1 MIERSSDKIDP
12 VEITVLSGFLGS
24 GKTTLIRTLLE
35 RPDLQK
41 TAVIIN
47 EFGDLGVDGEI
58 VKQCSDETC
67 PEENILELAN
77 GCICCTVAD
86 DFIPTMKSLLG
97 GQYLPE
103 HILIETS
110 GLALPKPLLK
120 AFEWPEIRSRLTVDS
135 VLAVVDAEAVVN
147 GIFAPQMS
155 TELEEKQNQ
164 TYVEH
169 ETPLSEVF
177 EDQINCSDV
186 VLLTKPDLVKN
197 ISDARNIIIKEMER
211 NVPILEVQNGDIGA
225 DVILGVNA
233 AAETDLDNRRSHHD
247 GFDDHEHDDFDTF
260 SITVPKILDVE
271 KFKIVLEKL
280 IRENDILRIKG
291 FLRVESKPLNLLVQ
305 SVGKRLSVN
314 FTDTKI
320 PVENTGNLV
329 FIGEKGR
336 IDKDVISAYLHS
348 SLN

>member
-1 MIERSSDKIDP
+1 MSSLEKIP
-12 VEITVLSGFLGS
+12 VTILTGFLGA
-24 GKTTLIRTLLE
+24 GKTTLIRNLILKNKSKK
-35 RPDLQK
+35 L
-41 TAVIIN
+41 AVIIN

-86 DFIPTMKSLLG
+86 DFIPTMKSLLE

-197 ISDARNIIIKEMER
+197 ILDARNIIIKEMER

-271 KFKIVLEKL
+271 KFKIVLETL

-305 SVGKRLSVN
+305 GVGKRLSVN

-336 IDKDVISAYLHS
+336 IDQDVISAYLHS

>member
-1 MIERSSDKIDP
+1 MSSLEKIP
-12 VEITVLSGFLGS
+12 VTILTGFLGA
-24 GKTTLIRTLLE
+24 GKTTLIRNLILKNKSKK
-35 RPDLQK
+35 L
-41 TAVIIN
+41 AVIIN

-86 DFIPTMKSLLG
+86 DFIPTMKSLLA

-186 VLLTKPDLVKN
+186 VLLTKPDLVEN

-233 AAETDLDNRRSHHD
+233 VAETDIDNRRSHHD

-260 SITVPKILDVE
+260 SISVPKVLDLE
-271 KFKIVLEKL
+271 KFKIVLETL

-305 SVGKRLSVN
+305 GVGKRLSVN

-320 PVENTGNLV
+320 PLENTGNLV

-336 IDKDVISAYLHS
+336 IDQNVISAYLHS

>member
-1 MIERSSDKIDP
+1 MSSLEKIP
-12 VEITVLSGFLGS
+12 VTILTGFLGA
-24 GKTTLIRTLLE
+24 GKTTLIRNLILKNKSKK
-35 RPDLQK
+35 L
-41 TAVIIN
+41 AVIIN

-86 DFIPTMKSLLG
+86 DFIPTMKSLLE

-186 VLLTKPDLVKN
+186 VLLTKPDLVEN

-271 KFKIVLEKL
+271 KFKIVLETL
-280 IRENDILRIKG
+280 IQENDILRIKG

-305 SVGKRLSVN
+305 GVGKRLSVN

-336 IDKDVISAYLHS
+336 IDQDVISAYLHS

>member
-1 MIERSSDKIDP
+1 MSSLEKIP
-12 VEITVLSGFLGS
+12 VTILTGFLGA
-24 GKTTLIRTLLE
+24 GKTTLIRNLILKNKSKK
-35 RPDLQK
+35 L
-41 TAVIIN
+41 AVIIN

-86 DFIPTMKSLLG
+86 DFIPTMKSLLE
-97 GQYLPE
+97 GQYIPA

-155 TELEEKQNQ
+155 NELEEKQNQ

-186 VLLTKPDLVKN
+186 VLLTKPDLVEN

-260 SITVPKILDVE
+260 SISVPKILDVE
-271 KFKIVLEKL
+271 KFKIVLETL

-305 SVGKRLSVN
+305 GVGKRLSVN

-329 FIGEKGR
+329 FIGEKER

>member
-1 MIERSSDKIDP
+1 MSSLEKIP
-12 VEITVLSGFLGS
+12 VTILTGFLGA
-24 GKTTLIRTLLE
+24 GKTTLIRNLILKKKSKK
-35 RPDLQK
+35 L
-41 TAVIIN
+41 AVIIN

-86 DFIPTMKSLLG
+86 DFIPTMKSLLE
-97 GQYLPE
+97 GQYIPE

-186 VLLTKPDLVKN
+186 VLLTKPDLVEN

-271 KFKIVLEKL
+271 SFKLVLETL

-291 FLRVESKPLNLLVQ
+291 FLRIESKPLNLLVQ
-305 SVGKRLSVN
+305 GVGKRLSVN

-320 PVENTGNLV
+320 PLENTGNLV

-336 IDKDVISAYLHS
+336 IDQDVISAYLHS

>member
-1 MIERSSDKIDP
+1 MSSLEKIP
-12 VEITVLSGFLGS
+12 VTILTGFLGA
-24 GKTTLIRTLLE
+24 GKTTLIRNLILKNKSKK
-35 RPDLQK
+35 L
-41 TAVIIN
+41 AVIIN

-86 DFIPTMKSLLG
+86 GFIPTMKSLLG

-110 GLALPKPLLK
+110 GLALPKSLLK

-305 SVGKRLSVN
+305 GVGKRLSVN

-336 IDKDVISAYLHS
+336 IDQDVISAYLHS

>member
-1 MIERSSDKIDP
+1 MSSLEKIP
-12 VEITVLSGFLGS
+12 VTILTGFLGA
-24 GKTTLIRTLLE
+24 GKTTLIRNLILKNKSKK
-35 RPDLQK
+35 L
-41 TAVIIN
+41 AVIIN

-86 DFIPTMKSLLG
+86 DFIPTMKSLLE
-97 GQYLPE
+97 GQYIPE

-186 VLLTKPDLVKN
+186 VLLTKPDLVEN

-271 KFKIVLEKL
+271 SFKLVLETL

-305 SVGKRLSVN
+305 GVGKRLSVN

-336 IDKDVISAYLHS
+336 INQDVISAYLHS

>member
-1 MIERSSDKIDP
+1 MSSLEKIP
-12 VEITVLSGFLGS
+12 VTILTGFLGA
-24 GKTTLIRTLLE
+24 GKTTLIRNLILKNKSKK
-35 RPDLQK
+35 L
-41 TAVIIN
+41 AVIIN

-86 DFIPTMKSLLG
+86 DFIPTMKSLLE
-97 GQYLPE
+97 GQYIPE

-186 VLLTKPDLVKN
+186 VLLTKPDLVEN

-260 SITVPKILDVE
+260 SITVPKILDE
-271 KFKIVLEKL
+271 ESFKLVLETL

-305 SVGKRLSVN
+305 GVGKRLSVN

-336 IDKDVISAYLHS
+336 IDQDVISAYLHS

>member
-1 MIERSSDKIDP
+1 MSSLEKIP
-12 VEITVLSGFLGS
+12 VTILTGFLGA
-24 GKTTLIRTLLE
+24 GKTTLIRNLILKNKSKK
-35 RPDLQK
+35 L
-41 TAVIIN
+41 AVIIN

-86 DFIPTMKSLLG
+86 DFIPTMKSLLA
-97 GQYLPE
+97 GQYIPE

-155 TELEEKQNQ
+155 NELEEKQNQ

-186 VLLTKPDLVKN
+186 VLLTKPDLVEN

-260 SITVPKILDVE
+260 SISVPKILDVE
-271 KFKIVLEKL
+271 KFKIVLETL

-305 SVGKRLSVN
+305 GVGKRLSVN

-336 IDKDVISAYLHS
+336 IDQDVISAYLHS

>member
-1 MIERSSDKIDP
+1 MSSLEKIP
-12 VEITVLSGFLGS
+12 VTILTGFLGA
-24 GKTTLIRTLLE
+24 GKTTLIRNLILKNKSKK
-35 RPDLQK
+35 L
-41 TAVIIN
+41 AVIIN

-86 DFIPTMKSLLG
+86 DFIPTMKSLLE
-97 GQYLPE
+97 GQYIPE

-155 TELEEKQNQ
+155 NELEEKQNQ

-186 VLLTKPDLVKN
+186 VLLTKPDLVEN

-260 SITVPKILDVE
+260 SISVPKILDLE
-271 KFKIVLEKL
+271 KFKIVLETL
-280 IRENDILRIKG
+280 IQENDILRIKG

-305 SVGKRLSVN
+305 GVGKRLSVN

-336 IDKDVISAYLHS
+336 IDQDVISAYIHS

>member
-1 MIERSSDKIDP
+1 MSSLEKIP
-12 VEITVLSGFLGS
+12 VTILTGFLGA
-24 GKTTLIRTLLE
+24 GKTTLIRNLILKNKSKK
-35 RPDLQK
+35 L
-41 TAVIIN
+41 AVIIN

-271 KFKIVLEKL
+271 KFKIVLETL

-305 SVGKRLSVN
+305 GVGKRLSVN

-336 IDKDVISAYLHS
+336 IDQDVISAYLHS

>member
-1 MIERSSDKIDP
+1 MSSLEKIP
-12 VEITVLSGFLGS
+12 VTILTGFLGA
-24 GKTTLIRTLLE
+24 GKTTLIRNLILKNKSKK
-35 RPDLQK
+35 L
-41 TAVIIN
+41 AVIIN

-86 DFIPTMKSLLG
+86 DFIPTMKSLLE
-97 GQYLPE
+97 GQYIPE

-135 VLAVVDAEAVVN
+135 VLAVVDAEAVVS

-186 VLLTKPDLVKN
+186 VLLTKPDLVEN

-260 SITVPKILDVE
+260 SISVPKILDLE
-271 KFKIVLEKL
+271 KFKIVLETL
-280 IRENDILRIKG
+280 IRKNNILRIKG

-305 SVGKRLSVN
+305 GVGKRLSVN

-336 IDKDVISAYLHS
+336 IDQDVISAYLHS

>member
-1 MIERSSDKIDP
+1 MSSLEKIP
-12 VEITVLSGFLGS
+12 VTILTGFLGA
-24 GKTTLIRTLLE
+24 GKTTLIRNLILKNKSKK
-35 RPDLQK
+35 L
-41 TAVIIN
+41 AVIIN

-86 DFIPTMKSLLG
+86 DFIPTMKSLLE
-97 GQYLPE
+97 GQYIPE

-260 SITVPKILDVE
+260 SISVPKILDLE
-271 KFKIVLEKL
+271 KFKIVLETL

-305 SVGKRLSVN
+305 GVGKRLSVN

-320 PVENTGNLV
+320 PLENTGNLV

-336 IDKDVISAYLHS
+336 IDQDVISAYLHS

>member
-1 MIERSSDKIDP
+1 MSSLEKIP
-12 VEITVLSGFLGS
+12 VTILTGFLGA
-24 GKTTLIRTLLE
+24 GKTTLIRNLILKNKSKK
-35 RPDLQK
+35 L
-41 TAVIIN
+41 AVIIN

-86 DFIPTMKSLLG
+86 DFIPTMKSLLE

-271 KFKIVLEKL
+271 KFKIVLETL

-305 SVGKRLSVN
+305 GVGKRLSVN

-336 IDKDVISAYLHS
+336 IDQDVISAYLHS

>member
-1 MIERSSDKIDP
+1 MSSLEKIP
-12 VEITVLSGFLGS
+12 VTILTGFLGA
-24 GKTTLIRTLLE
+24 GKTTLIRNLIIKNKSKKL
-35 RPDLQK
+35 
-41 TAVIIN
+41 AVIIN

-86 DFIPTMKSLLG
+86 DFIPTMKSLLE
-97 GQYLPE
+97 GQYIPE

-155 TELEEKQNQ
+155 NELEEKQNQ

-186 VLLTKPDLVKN
+186 VLLTKPDLVEN

-260 SITVPKILDVE
+260 SISVPKILDIE
-271 KFKIVLEKL
+271 KFKIVLETL
-280 IRENDILRIKG
+280 IRKNDILRIKG

-305 SVGKRLSVN
+305 GVGKRLSVN

-336 IDKDVISAYLHS
+336 IDQDVISAYLHS

>member
-1 MIERSSDKIDP
+1 MSSLEKIP
-12 VEITVLSGFLGS
+12 VTILTGFLGA
-24 GKTTLIRTLLE
+24 GKTTLIRNLILKNKSKK
-35 RPDLQK
+35 L
-41 TAVIIN
+41 AVIIN

-86 DFIPTMKSLLG
+86 DFIPTMKSLLE
-97 GQYLPE
+97 GQYIPE

-271 KFKIVLEKL
+271 SFKLVLETL

-305 SVGKRLSVN
+305 GVGKRLSVN

-336 IDKDVISAYLHS
+336 IDQDVISAYLHS

>member
-1 MIERSSDKIDP
+1 MNSLEKIP
-12 VEITVLSGFLGS
+12 VTILTGFLGA
-24 GKTTLIRTLLE
+24 GKTTLIRNLILKNKSKK
-35 RPDLQK
+35 L
-41 TAVIIN
+41 AVIIN

-86 DFIPTMKSLLG
+86 DFIPTMKSLLE

-186 VLLTKPDLVKN
+186 VLLTKPDLVEN

-260 SITVPKILDVE
+260 SISVPKILDLE
-271 KFKIVLEKL
+271 KFKIVLETL
-280 IRENDILRIKG
+280 ILKNDILRIKG

-305 SVGKRLSVN
+305 GVGKRLSVN

-320 PVENTGNLV
+320 PEENTGNLV
-329 FIGEKGR
+329 FISEKGR
-336 IDKDVISAYLHS
+336 IDQDVISAYLHS

>member
-1 MIERSSDKIDP
+1 MSSLEKIP
-12 VEITVLSGFLGS
+12 VTILTGFLGA
-24 GKTTLIRTLLE
+24 GKTTLIRNLILKNKSKK
-35 RPDLQK
+35 L
-41 TAVIIN
+41 AVIIN

-86 DFIPTMKSLLG
+86 DFIPTMKSLLE
-97 GQYLPE
+97 GQYIPE

-155 TELEEKQNQ
+155 NELEEKQNQ

-186 VLLTKPDLVKN
+186 VLLTKPDLVEN
-197 ISDARNIIIKEMER
+197 ISDAKNIIIKEMER

-260 SITVPKILDVE
+260 SISVPKILDIE
-271 KFKIVLEKL
+271 KFKIVLETL
-280 IRENDILRIKG
+280 IRKNDILRIKG

-305 SVGKRLSVN
+305 GVGKRLSVN

-336 IDKDVISAYLHS
+336 IDQDVISAYLHS

>member
-1 MIERSSDKIDP
+1 MSSLEKIP
-12 VEITVLSGFLGS
+12 VTILTGFLGA
-24 GKTTLIRTLLE
+24 GKTTLIRNLILKNKSKK
-35 RPDLQK
+35 L
-41 TAVIIN
+41 AVIIN

-305 SVGKRLSVN
+305 GVGKRLSVN

-336 IDKDVISAYLHS
+336 IDQDVISTYLHS

>member
-1 MIERSSDKIDP
+1 MSSLEKIP
-12 VEITVLSGFLGS
+12 VTILTGFLGA
-24 GKTTLIRTLLE
+24 GKTTLIRNLILKNKSKK
-35 RPDLQK
+35 L
-41 TAVIIN
+41 AVIIN

-86 DFIPTMKSLLG
+86 DFIPTMKSLLE
-97 GQYLPE
+97 GQYIPE

-155 TELEEKQNQ
+155 NELEEKQNQ

-186 VLLTKPDLVKN
+186 VLLTKPDLVEN
-197 ISDARNIIIKEMER
+197 ISDARKIIIKEMER

-260 SITVPKILDVE
+260 SISVPKILDIE
-271 KFKIVLEKL
+271 KFKIVLETL
-280 IRENDILRIKG
+280 IRKNDILRIKG

-305 SVGKRLSVN
+305 GVGKRLSVN

-336 IDKDVISAYLHS
+336 IDQDVISAYLHS

>member
-1 MIERSSDKIDP
+1 MSSLEKIP
-12 VEITVLSGFLGS
+12 VTILTGFLGA
-24 GKTTLIRTLLE
+24 GKTTLIRNLILKNKSKK
-35 RPDLQK
+35 L
-41 TAVIIN
+41 AVIIN

-86 DFIPTMKSLLG
+86 DFIPTMKSLLE
-97 GQYLPE
+97 GQYIPE

-155 TELEEKQNQ
+155 TELEEKKNQ

-186 VLLTKPDLVKN
+186 VLLTKPDLVEN
-197 ISDARNIIIKEMER
+197 ISVARNIIIKEMER

-260 SITVPKILDVE
+260 SISVPKILDIE
-271 KFKIVLEKL
+271 KFKIVLETL

-305 SVGKRLSVN
+305 GVGKRLSVN

-336 IDKDVISAYLHS
+336 IDQDAISAYLHS

>member
-1 MIERSSDKIDP
+1 MSSLEKIP
-12 VEITVLSGFLGS
+12 VTILTGFLGA
-24 GKTTLIRTLLE
+24 GKTTLIRNLILKNKSKK
-35 RPDLQK
+35 L
-41 TAVIIN
+41 AVIIN

-86 DFIPTMKSLLG
+86 DFIPTMKSLLE
-97 GQYLPE
+97 GQYIPE

-155 TELEEKQNQ
+155 NELEEKQNQ

-186 VLLTKPDLVKN
+186 VLLTKPDLVEN

-260 SITVPKILDVE
+260 SISVPKILDVE
-271 KFKIVLEKL
+271 SFKLVLETL

-305 SVGKRLSVN
+305 GVGKRLSVN

-336 IDKDVISAYLHS
+336 IDQDVISAYLHS

>member
-1 MIERSSDKIDP
+1 MSSLEKIP
-12 VEITVLSGFLGS
+12 VTILTGFLGA
-24 GKTTLIRTLLE
+24 GKTTLIRNLILKNKSKK
-35 RPDLQK
+35 L
-41 TAVIIN
+41 AVIIN

-86 DFIPTMKSLLG
+86 DFIPTMKSLLE
-97 GQYLPE
+97 GQYIPE

-186 VLLTKPDLVKN
+186 VLLTKPDLVEN

-271 KFKIVLEKL
+271 KFKIVLETL
-280 IRENDILRIKG
+280 IRENDILRVKG

-305 SVGKRLSVN
+305 GIGKRISVN

-336 IDKDVISAYLHS
+336 IDQDVISAYLHS

>member
-1 MIERSSDKIDP
+1 MSSLEKIP
-12 VEITVLSGFLGS
+12 VTILTGFLGA
-24 GKTTLIRTLLE
+24 GKTTLIRNLILKNKSKK
-35 RPDLQK
+35 L
-41 TAVIIN
+41 AVIIN

-86 DFIPTMKSLLG
+86 DFIPTMKSLLE
-97 GQYLPE
+97 GQYIPE

-186 VLLTKPDLVKN
+186 VLLTKPDLVEN

-260 SITVPKILDVE
+260 SITVPKILDIE
-271 KFKIVLEKL
+271 KFKIVLETL

-305 SVGKRLSVN
+305 GVGKRLSVN

-336 IDKDVISAYLHS
+336 IDQDVISAYLHS

>member
-1 MIERSSDKIDP
+1 MSSLEKIP
-12 VEITVLSGFLGS
+12 VTILTGFLGA
-24 GKTTLIRTLLE
+24 GKTTLIRNLILKNKSKK
-35 RPDLQK
+35 L
-41 TAVIIN
+41 AVIIN

-86 DFIPTMKSLLG
+86 DFIPTMKSLLE

-155 TELEEKQNQ
+155 NELEEKQNQ

-271 KFKIVLEKL
+271 SFKLVLETL

-305 SVGKRLSVN
+305 GVGKRLSVN

-336 IDKDVISAYLHS
+336 IDQDVISAYLHS

>member
-1 MIERSSDKIDP
+1 MSSLEKIP
-12 VEITVLSGFLGS
+12 VTILTGFLGA
-24 GKTTLIRTLLE
+24 GKTTLIRNLILKNKSK
-35 RPDLQK
+35 RL
-41 TAVIIN
+41 AVIIN

-86 DFIPTMKSLLG
+86 DFIPTMKSLLE
-97 GQYLPE
+97 GQYIPE

-155 TELEEKQNQ
+155 NELEEKQNQ

-186 VLLTKPDLVKN
+186 VLLTKPDLVEN

-260 SITVPKILDVE
+260 SISVPKILDVE
-271 KFKIVLEKL
+271 KFKIVLETL

-305 SVGKRLSVN
+305 GVGKRLSVN

-336 IDKDVISAYLHS
+336 IDQDVISAYLHS

>member
-1 MIERSSDKIDP
+1 MSSLEKIP
-12 VEITVLSGFLGS
+12 VTILTGFLGA
-24 GKTTLIRTLLE
+24 GKTTLIRNLILKNKSKK
-35 RPDLQK
+35 L
-41 TAVIIN
+41 AVIIN

-86 DFIPTMKSLLG
+86 DFIPTMKSLLE

-186 VLLTKPDLVKN
+186 VLLTKPDLVEN

-271 KFKIVLEKL
+271 KFKIVLETL

-305 SVGKRLSVN
+305 GVGKRLSVN

-336 IDKDVISAYLHS
+336 IDQDVISAYIHS

>member
-1 MIERSSDKIDP
+1 MSSLEKIP
-12 VEITVLSGFLGS
+12 VTILTGFLGA
-24 GKTTLIRTLLE
+24 GKTTLIRNLILKNKSKK
-35 RPDLQK
+35 L
-41 TAVIIN
+41 AVIIN

-86 DFIPTMKSLLG
+86 DFIPTMKSLLE
-97 GQYLPE
+97 GQYIPE

-155 TELEEKQNQ
+155 NELEEKQNQ

-271 KFKIVLEKL
+271 SFKLVLETL

-291 FLRVESKPLNLLVQ
+291 FLRVESKPLNLIVQ
-305 SVGKRLSVN
+305 GVGKRLSVN

-336 IDKDVISAYLHS
+336 IDQDVISAYLHS

>member
-1 MIERSSDKIDP
+1 MSSLEKIP
-12 VEITVLSGFLGS
+12 VTILTGFLGA
-24 GKTTLIRTLLE
+24 GKTTLIRNLILKNKSKK
-35 RPDLQK
+35 L
-41 TAVIIN
+41 AVIIN

-86 DFIPTMKSLLG
+86 DFIPTMKSLLE
-97 GQYLPE
+97 GQYIPE

-155 TELEEKQNQ
+155 NELEEKQNQ

-186 VLLTKPDLVKN
+186 VLLTKPDLVEN

-260 SITVPKILDVE
+260 SIPVPKILDIE
-271 KFKIVLEKL
+271 KFKIVLETL
-280 IRENDILRIKG
+280 IRKNDILRIKG

-305 SVGKRLSVN
+305 GVGKRLSVN

-336 IDKDVISAYLHS
+336 IDQDVISAYLHS

>member
-1 MIERSSDKIDP
+1 MSSLEKIP
-12 VEITVLSGFLGS
+12 VTILTGFLGA
-24 GKTTLIRTLLE
+24 GKTTLIRNLILKNKSKK
-35 RPDLQK
+35 L
-41 TAVIIN
+41 AVIIN

-86 DFIPTMKSLLG
+86 DFIPTMKSLLE

-135 VLAVVDAEAVVN
+135 VLAVVDAEAVIN

-186 VLLTKPDLVKN
+186 VLLTKPDLVEN
-197 ISDARNIIIKEMER
+197 ISVARNIIIKELER

-233 AAETDLDNRRSHHD
+233 AAETDLDNRQSHHD

-260 SITVPKILDVE
+260 SISVPKILDIE
-271 KFKIVLEKL
+271 KFKIVLETL

-305 SVGKRLSVN
+305 GVGKRLSVN

-336 IDKDVISAYLHS
+336 IDQDVISAYLHS

>member
-1 MIERSSDKIDP
+1 MSSLEKIP
-12 VEITVLSGFLGS
+12 VTILTGFLGA
-24 GKTTLIRTLLE
+24 GKTTLIRNLILKNKSKK
-35 RPDLQK
+35 L
-41 TAVIIN
+41 AVIIN

-86 DFIPTMKSLLG
+86 DFIPTMKSLLE

-186 VLLTKPDLVKN
+186 VLLTKPDLVEN

-233 AAETDLDNRRSHHD
+233 GAETDLDNRRSHHD

-260 SITVPKILDVE
+260 SISVPKILDIE
-271 KFKIVLEKL
+271 KFKIVLETL

-305 SVGKRLSVN
+305 GVGKRLSVN

-336 IDKDVISAYLHS
+336 IDQDVISAYIHS

>member
-1 MIERSSDKIDP
+1 MSSLEKIP
-12 VEITVLSGFLGS
+12 VTILTGFLGA
-24 GKTTLIRTLLE
+24 GKTTLIRNLILKNKSKK
-35 RPDLQK
+35 L
-41 TAVIIN
+41 AVIIN

-86 DFIPTMKSLLG
+86 DFIPTMKSLLE
-97 GQYLPE
+97 GQYIPE

-155 TELEEKQNQ
+155 NELEEKQNQ

-186 VLLTKPDLVKN
+186 VLLTKPDLVEN

-271 KFKIVLEKL
+271 KFKIVLETL

-305 SVGKRLSVN
+305 GVGKRLSVN

-336 IDKDVISAYLHS
+336 IDQDVISAYLHS

>member
-1 MIERSSDKIDP
+1 MSSLEKVP
-12 VEITVLSGFLGS
+12 VTILTGFLGA
-24 GKTTLIRTLLE
+24 GKTTLIRNLILKNKSKK
-35 RPDLQK
+35 L
-41 TAVIIN
+41 AVIIN

-86 DFIPTMKSLLG
+86 DFIPTMKSLLE
-97 GQYLPE
+97 GQYIPE

-260 SITVPKILDVE
+260 SISVPKILDLE
-271 KFKIVLEKL
+271 KFKIVLETL

-305 SVGKRLSVN
+305 GVGKRLSVN

-336 IDKDVISAYLHS
+336 IDQDVISAYLHS

>member
-1 MIERSSDKIDP
+1 MSSLEKIP
-12 VEITVLSGFLGS
+12 VTILTGFLGA
-24 GKTTLIRTLLE
+24 GKTTLIRNLILKNKSKK
-35 RPDLQK
+35 L
-41 TAVIIN
+41 AVIIN

-86 DFIPTMKSLLG
+86 DFIPTMKSLLE

-147 GIFAPQMS
+147 GLFAPQMS

-260 SITVPKILDVE
+260 SISVPKILDVE
-271 KFKIVLEKL
+271 KFKIVLETL
-280 IRENDILRIKG
+280 IRKNDILRIKG

-305 SVGKRLSVN
+305 GVGKRLSVN

-336 IDKDVISAYLHS
+336 IDQDVISAYLHS

>member
-1 MIERSSDKIDP
+1 MSSLEKIP
-12 VEITVLSGFLGS
+12 VTILTGFLGA
-24 GKTTLIRTLLE
+24 GKTTLIRNLILKNKSKK
-35 RPDLQK
+35 L
-41 TAVIIN
+41 AVIIN

-86 DFIPTMKSLLG
+86 DFIPTMKSLLE

-155 TELEEKQNQ
+155 NELEEKQNQ

-186 VLLTKPDLVKN
+186 VLLTKPDLVEN

-233 AAETDLDNRRSHHD
+233 AAETDLDNRRSHHE

-271 KFKIVLEKL
+271 KFKIVLETL

-305 SVGKRLSVN
+305 GVGKRLSVN

-336 IDKDVISAYLHS
+336 IDQDVISAYLHS

>member
-1 MIERSSDKIDP
+1 MSSLEKIP
-12 VEITVLSGFLGS
+12 VTILTGFLGA
-24 GKTTLIRTLLE
+24 GKTTLIRNLILKNKSKK
-35 RPDLQK
+35 L
-41 TAVIIN
+41 AVIIN

-86 DFIPTMKSLLG
+86 DFIPTMKSLLE
-97 GQYLPE
+97 GQYIPE

-186 VLLTKPDLVKN
+186 VLLTKPDLVGN

-260 SITVPKILDVE
+260 SISVPKILDLE
-271 KFKIVLEKL
+271 KFKIVLETL

-305 SVGKRLSVN
+305 GVGKRLSVN

-329 FIGEKGR
+329 LIGEKGR
-336 IDKDVISAYLHS
+336 IDQDVISAYLHS

>member
-1 MIERSSDKIDP
+1 MSSLEKIP
-12 VEITVLSGFLGS
+12 VTILTGFLGA
-24 GKTTLIRTLLE
+24 GKTTLIRNLILKNKSKK
-35 RPDLQK
+35 L
-41 TAVIIN
+41 AVIIN

-186 VLLTKPDLVKN
+186 VLLTKPDLVEN

-271 KFKIVLEKL
+271 KFKIVLETL

-305 SVGKRLSVN
+305 GVGKRLSVN

-336 IDKDVISAYLHS
+336 IDQDVISAYLHS

>member
-1 MIERSSDKIDP
+1 MSSLEKIP
-12 VEITVLSGFLGS
+12 VTILTGFLGA
-24 GKTTLIRTLLE
+24 GKTTLIRNLILKNKSK
-35 RPDLQK
+35 RL
-41 TAVIIN
+41 AVIIN

-86 DFIPTMKSLLG
+86 DFIPTMKSLLE
-97 GQYLPE
+97 GQYIPE

-155 TELEEKQNQ
+155 NELEEKQNQ

-186 VLLTKPDLVKN
+186 VLLTKPDLVEN

-271 KFKIVLEKL
+271 KFKIVLETL

-305 SVGKRLSVN
+305 GVGKRLSVN

-336 IDKDVISAYLHS
+336 IDQDVISAYLHS

>member
-1 MIERSSDKIDP
+1 MSSLEKIP
-12 VEITVLSGFLGS
+12 VTILTGFLGA
-24 GKTTLIRTLLE
+24 GKTTLIRNLILKNKSKK
-35 RPDLQK
+35 L
-41 TAVIIN
+41 AVIIN

-86 DFIPTMKSLLG
+86 DFIPTMKSLLK

-260 SITVPKILDVE
+260 SISVPKILDIE

-280 IRENDILRIKG
+280 IRKNDILRIKG
-291 FLRVESKPLNLLVQ
+291 FVRVESKPLNLLVQ
-305 SVGKRLSVN
+305 GVGKRLSVN

-336 IDKDVISAYLHS
+336 IDQDVISAYLHS

>member
-1 MIERSSDKIDP
+1 MSSLEKIP
-12 VEITVLSGFLGS
+12 VTILTGFLGA
-24 GKTTLIRTLLE
+24 GKTTLIRNLILKNKAKK
-35 RPDLQK
+35 L
-41 TAVIIN
+41 AVIIN

-86 DFIPTMKSLLG
+86 DFIPTMKSLLE

-271 KFKIVLEKL
+271 KFKIVLETL

-305 SVGKRLSVN
+305 GVGKRLSVN

-336 IDKDVISAYLHS
+336 IDQDVISAYLHS